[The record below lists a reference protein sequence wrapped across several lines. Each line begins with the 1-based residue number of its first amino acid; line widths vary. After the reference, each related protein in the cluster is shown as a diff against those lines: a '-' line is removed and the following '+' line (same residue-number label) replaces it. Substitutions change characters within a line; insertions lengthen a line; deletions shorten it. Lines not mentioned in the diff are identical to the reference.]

1 MTKQDFKKGE
11 IVTLDKVKHIKENSF
26 NVAFFEKEI
35 ETKKNGTIVKEY
47 ISIYGCNDKYTKLI
61 RPASEQRFVNNMGDS
76 FLAHG
81 EGGTRVRDIESIND
95 RIWCSFDSTT

>member
-47 ISIYGCNDKYTKLI
+47 ISIYGSNDKYTKLI

-76 FLAHG
+76 FLVH
-81 EGGTRVRDIESIND
+81 DSIRFPNSYQVFKD
-95 RIWCSFDSTT
+95 LKQSLNKK